1 MTTSNPV
8 KTADFG
14 MIGLGVMGRNLALNV
29 EDHGFSVAV
38 WNLESEWTDKFLE
51 ANEGKRL
58 IGSKSLQEL
67 VENLAS
73 PRKIMLMVTAG
84 KAVDSVIDGLEDLLD
99 PGDAIIDG
107 GNTWFEDTRRREER
121 LRAKGIRFFGVGVS
135 GGEEGARYGPSLMPG
150 GDAET
155 YEAIRPIFEAI
166 AAKTDS
172 GACVTHIGSDGAGHF
187 VKMVHNGIEYADM
200 QLIAESYDLLH
211 RSLGLETAEL
221 AKVFKGW
228 NEGILESFL
237 IEITAKIFE
246 HKDDET
252 GEYTVDLVLDQAG
265 QKGTGRWTCQSAL
278 SLGVPVPSIQ
288 AALDARGLSSI
299 KEERVAASSIFEC
312 LELGARPSAASSGV
326 LAEKLEE
333 WIGEIHDG
341 LYAAKIC
348 AYAQGLDL
356 IAKASAEYGWDIN
369 LAEIARIWKGGCIIR
384 ARFLDE
390 ITSAYADGSLPANLM
405 IAPVFAEALK
415 QHIPALRQVVSAAAL
430 TGIPTPAMSAS
441 LAYFDSYRTA
451 NLPQN
456 LTQAQRDAF
465 GAHTFVRTDKP
476 EAGAQHVDW
485 L

>member
-8 KTADFG
+8 MTADFG

-29 EDHGFSVAV
+29 EDHGFAVAV
-38 WNLESEWTDKFLE
+38 WNLESEWTDQFLA

-58 IGSKSLQEL
+58 LGTKSLEEL
-67 VENLAS
+67 VQSLER
-73 PRKIMLMVTAG
+73 PRRIMLMVTAG
-84 KAVDSVIDGLEDLLD
+84 KAVASVIDGLEDLLE

-121 LRAKGIRFFGVGVS
+121 LRARGIRFFGVGVS

-172 GACVTHIGSDGAGHF
+172 GACVTHVGSDGAGHF

-211 RSLGLETAEL
+211 RGYDVSNDELGTI
-221 AKVFKGW
+221 FKSW

-246 HKDDET
+246 HKDAAS
-252 GEYTVDLVLDQAG
+252 GGHTVDIVLDQAG

-299 KEERVAASSIFEC
+299 KEERVAAAPN
-312 LELGARPSAASSGV
+312 LAGPSFTPSMSKSDFIQA
-326 LAEKLEE
+326 L
-333 WIGEIHDG
+333 HDG

-356 IAKASAEYGWDIN
+356 IATASKEYGWDID
-369 LAEIARIWKGGCIIR
+369 LAEVARIWKGGCIIR

-390 ITSAYADGSLPANLM
+390 IMGAYANGARPANLM
-405 IAPVFAEALK
+405 VASGFASTLTK
-415 QHIPALRQVVSAAAL
+415 HAAAL
-430 TGIPTPAMSAS
+430 REVVAMSAHSGIPTPAMSAS

-451 NLPQN
+451 SLPQN

-465 GAHTFVRTDKP
+465 GAHTFIRTDKP
-476 EAGAQHVDW
+476 EDGPQHVEW